1 MQIERC
7 GMADFDGIFREFAD
21 ENESIIRN
29 LQWQCEW
36 YRYMIYPACSRAHN
50 NVHIESG
57 VQIFDLT
64 DGSVRKMMSKQCLAL
79 LKMGSKVA

>member
-1 MQIERC
+1 
-7 GMADFDGIFREFAD
+7 MADFDGIFRDFAD